1 MKGRKPKANAARR
14 GGSNSDGAEIIEV
27 KARTKEEL
35 AEAGIPGIEKPADI
49 AASPSMSHT
58 WDAIVGRGL
67 VFQACDAPF
76 VSQLVHNVEVANQ
89 AWAKCT
95 EPDGSMKLVIGR
107 GEPDENGEYT
117 DYKPNPY
124 IKIANDAA
132 ALALRLA
139 DQMGCTPL
147 ARARLGLTE
156 ALGTATNI
164 SIAKQ
169 IDAAIGGRQ

>member
-1 MKGRKPKANAARR
+1 MKGRKPKNNAVRR
-14 GGSNSDGAEIIEV
+14 GGSGADGEEIIEV
-27 KARTKEEL
+27 KARTQDEL

-49 AASPSMSHT
+49 AASPSMSYT

-67 VFQACDAPF
+67 VFQPCDVPF

-89 AWAKCT
+89 AWARCT
-95 EPDGSMKLVIGR
+95 EPDGTMKLVIGK

-132 ALALRLA
+132 SLALKLA

-169 IDAAIGGRQ
+169 IDAALGGKQ